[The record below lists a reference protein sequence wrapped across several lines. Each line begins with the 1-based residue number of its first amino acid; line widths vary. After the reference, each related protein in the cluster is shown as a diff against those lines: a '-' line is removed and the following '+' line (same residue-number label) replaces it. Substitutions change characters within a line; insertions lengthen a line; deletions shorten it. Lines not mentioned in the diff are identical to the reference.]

1 MLIARNIVINL
12 IIFLCY
18 LSPLFAQQ
26 QKMSFSDMWAIALE
40 QNIQIK
46 NAELLVEK
54 SGKMGKTAWDFGNL
68 NFDFTRGQQNSVL
81 VDNMYTF
88 EQGLGAPFTISATRK
103 YYKSE
108 QAFLNSSASLINK
121 EIKKQLRSNYY
132 NWLYQH
138 KLISIL
144 DSSISI
150 YQKSADFASLQ
161 YETGE
166 SNLLSKVVLSSEVQ
180 KLIIRRDLHKVNL
193 NTIQNEIQ
201 TLLNTNSIYIPDE
214 TELDK
219 LLLILPVDSNL
230 YSLDSIPEVMVQR
243 SHWDAMNRYYKLA
256 KSKISPSLTAGY
268 YNQEIDH
275 ITGYQGWRVGVS
287 FPLLFIPQKAR
298 SQAAYI
304 ELSRAENQY
313 LYRKMKVEREIES
326 LLAKYEQLQ
335 KSIQYYEDQRINN
348 ANLIIQNANLLYTSG
363 SIGYIEYVQNLTTAR
378 QIMEDYIKLI
388 NEHNQLVIDL
398 YYYLDI

>member
-1 MLIARNIVINL
+1 MLIARNLGTYL
-12 IIFLCY
+12 IIFLYY

-26 QKMSFSDMWAIALE
+26 QKMSFNDMWAIALD

-46 NAELLVEK
+46 NAELLIEK
-54 SGKMGKTAWDFGNL
+54 SGKMGKTAWDFGSL
-68 NFDFTRGQQNSVL
+68 DFDFTRGQQNSEL

-88 EQGLGAPFTISATRK
+88 KQGLGAPFTISATRK

-108 QAFLNSSASLINK
+108 QAFLNNSASLINK

-132 NWLYQH
+132 DWLYEYQ
-138 KLISIL
+138 LISIL
-144 DSSISI
+144 DSSILI

-166 SNLLSKVVLSSEVQ
+166 SNLLSKVVLSSEAQ
-180 KLIIRRDLHKVNL
+180 RLIIRRDLHLVNL

-201 TLLNTNSIYIPDE
+201 TILNTDSIYIPEE
-214 TELDK
+214 TELNK
-219 LLLILPVDSNL
+219 LLLVLPVDSTL

-243 SHWDAMNRYYKLA
+243 SHWDAMDRYYKLE
-256 KSKISPSLTAGY
+256 KSKISPSLSAGY
-268 YNQEIDH
+268 YNQEIDQ
-275 ITGYQGWRVGVS
+275 ITGYQGWRVGLS
-287 FPLLFIPQKAR
+287 FPLLFMPQKAR

-313 LYRKMKVEREIES
+313 LYQKMKVEREIES

-335 KSIQYYEDQRINN
+335 KSIRYYEDQRLNS
-348 ANLIIQNANLLYTSG
+348 ADLIVQNSSMLYTSG
-363 SIGYIEYVQNLTTAR
+363 SIGYIEFVQNLTTAR
-378 QIMEDYIKLI
+378 QIMEDYIQLI
-388 NEHNQLVIDL
+388 DEHNQLVIDL